1 MDTSK
6 YKGIY
11 LHEAKAHL
19 SDIESGLLALERDP
33 TGKETLENLFR
44 HYHSIKGM
52 SASMGYTPIM
62 RLAHVEEDL
71 LDKLR
76 SGKLELSG
84 AMTSALLKCL
94 DLKRELIGKV
104 ENDEP
109 LDLSI
114 DPFLEEL
121 ASASNSGQATAH
133 PKPAANLP
141 DTAAAPAGGLRLSN
155 VMRVEGRVFDE
166 LLATVGDLFMVLSS
180 FKALTHESRSIEFK
194 DGVHLLGKTIGSLHG
209 SILTARMLP
218 IEDLAAGIP
227 RIIRDLTAGSGKEVS
242 LYAEGMDISLDRAIL
257 EGLSSPLVHIIRN
270 AIDHGIE
277 PANERLSKGKLSI
290 GSIKVLAHARKDRA
304 VIEVSDDGRG
314 INREA
319 LRKKAAERG
328 IPPEKTAA
336 MPEKELLKLVC
347 LPGLSTAGK
356 VSETSGRGVG
366 MDVVKDAI
374 EGLGGTLEI
383 ESEEGKGTKIILELP
398 RTTLITKALIVGI
411 GPERFL
417 LPTSKIEKV
426 IEINSDEIADGTF
439 GYEGVR
445 MPIVSLASLF
455 GLPEKEGGAS
465 TLVLVDGSPILGQGG
480 GSRLAALK
488 VESFGAEI
496 DAYVK
501 PLLPPISKLWGASGM
516 TMMVDGSP
524 VFLLDVQQIISRAI
538 EGA

>member
-11 LHEAKAHL
+11 LQEAKAHL
-19 SDIESGLLALERDP
+19 SDIESGLLSLERDP
-33 TGKETLENLFR
+33 DGKDTLDSLFR

-62 RLAHVEEDL
+62 RLAHAEEDL

-76 SGKLELSG
+76 EGKLGLTGE
-84 AMTSALLKCL
+84 MTSALLKCL
-94 DLKRELIGKV
+94 DVKRELVGKV
-104 ENDEP
+104 ENGEP
-109 LDLSI
+109 LDVSI
-114 DPFLEEL
+114 DPFLDEL
-121 ASASNSGQATAH
+121 AAALKGG
-133 PKPAANLP
+133 PAPVPRPSANLP
-141 DTAAAPAGGLRLSN
+141 GMAEAHAGGLRLSN

-180 FKALTHESRSIEFK
+180 FKALTHESRSIELK
-194 DGVHLLGKTIGSLHG
+194 DGVHMLGKTVGSLHG
-209 SILTARMLP
+209 SILSARMLP

-242 LYAEGMDISLDRAIL
+242 LYTEGMDISLDRAIL
-257 EGLSSPLVHIIRN
+257 EGLSSPLVHLIRN

-277 PANERLSKGKLSI
+277 TSSERIASGKLSI
-290 GSIKVLAHARKDRA
+290 GSIRVRAHARKDRA

-314 INREA
+314 IRKEA
-319 LRKKAAERG
+319 LREKAAERG
-328 IPPEKTAA
+328 IPLEKTAA
-336 MPEKELLKLVC
+336 MPDKELLKLVC

-383 ESEEGKGTKIILELP
+383 ESEEGKGTKVILELP

-417 LPTSKIEKV
+417 IPISKIEKV
-426 IEINSDEIADGTF
+426 IEADAGAGGVF
-439 GYEGVR
+439 NYEGAMV
-445 MPIVSLASLF
+445 PVVSLASLF
-455 GLPEKEGGAS
+455 GLPEREGGS
-465 TLVLVDGSPILGQGG
+465 HTLVLVDGSPLLGQDG
-480 GSRLAALK
+480 GSPLAAFR
-488 VESFGAEI
+488 VDGFGAEI

-501 PLLPPISKLWGASGM
+501 PLLPPISRLWGASGM

-524 VFLLDVQQIISRAI
+524 VFLLDVQQLISRALERAI
-538 EGA
+538 

>member
-11 LHEAKAHL
+11 LQETKAHL

-33 TGKETLENLFR
+33 SGIEALDSLFR

-62 RLAHVEEDL
+62 RLAHAEEDL
-71 LDKLR
+71 LDRLR
-76 SGKLELSG
+76 SGKLNLSG
-84 AMTSALLKCL
+84 AMATALLKCL
-94 DLKRELIGKV
+94 DLKRDLVGKV

-109 LDLSI
+109 LDVSI

-121 ASASNSGQATAH
+121 AAASKSEPA
-133 PKPAANLP
+133 PAANPAGNLP
-141 DTAAAPAGGLRLSN
+141 GAAPVTQGGLRLSN
-155 VMRVEGRVFDE
+155 VMRVEGRVFDD

-180 FKALTHESRSIEFK
+180 FKALTHDSRSIEFK
-194 DGVHLLGKTIGSLHG
+194 DGVHMLGKTVGSLHG
-209 SILTARMLP
+209 SILSARMLP
-218 IEDLAAGIP
+218 IEDLAAGLP
-227 RIIRDLTAGSGKEVS
+227 RIIRDLTTGSGKEVS
-242 LYAEGMDISLDRAIL
+242 LYTEGMDISLDRAIL

-270 AIDHGIE
+270 AIDHGME
-277 PANERLSKGKLSI
+277 PASERLQKGKLSV
-290 GSIKVLAHARKDRA
+290 GSIKVRAHARKDRA

-314 INREA
+314 IQRDA

-328 IPPEKTAA
+328 IPLEKTAA
-336 MPEKELLKLVC
+336 MPDKELLKLVC
-347 LPGLSTAGK
+347 LPGLSTAVK

-374 EGLGGTLEI
+374 EGLGGSLEI
-383 ESEEGKGTKIILELP
+383 ESEEGKGTKVVLELP

-417 LPTSKIEKV
+417 IPVSKIERV
-426 IEINSDEIADGTF
+426 IETSADEIADGTF

-445 MPIVSLASLF
+445 VPVLPLGPVF
-455 GLPEKEGGAS
+455 GLKEKEGKG
-465 TLVLVDGSPILGQGG
+465 TILVLVDGSPVLGRGN
-480 GSRLAALK
+480 GSPFAALK

-524 VFLLDVQQIISRAI
+524 VFLLDIQQIISRAL